1 MFYLSRGVAVTVTCP
16 STFQFPGPCAC
27 EAVLLFVHHAI
38 IPCDAD
44 DEVKVDDIDIDID
57 KRCDSINYN
66 LSASIIALLQQTGV
80 GIDYTT
86 YYNASSGF
94 HDGVIV
100 VIASC
105 PKEYPEDH
113 GMGGVVSSTAAVSA
127 AMPAANGVLF
137 Y

>member
-1 MFYLSRGVAVTVTCP
+1 MPCRRRSAMTWWFLRVGSNVLPFSGRGRDIICP

-44 DEVKVDDIDIDID
+44 DEVKVDDIDID

-80 GIDYTT
+80 GIDY
-86 YYNASSGF
+86 YLLQC
-94 HDGVIV
+94 IV
-100 VIASC
+100 R
-105 PKEYPEDH
+105 
-113 GMGGVVSSTAAVSA
+113 VS
-127 AMPAANGVLF
+127 
-137 Y
+137 